1 MQDNQYLAS
10 QNYSVPKFIFLNLF
24 LFLVLSGLGILIG
37 TSLGNFETTNM
48 VYILPI
54 VLCGSMAII
63 NVWNRIS
70 PNRYKALSVGVL
82 FTVYILSG
90 AIHLEAHITGNGG
103 TIIFL
108 LLLYFFALM
117 LPFINID
124 LARKLFYLQLG
135 VDSDGNMKKQNYKL
149 ISIVAIIG
157 VAIGRS
163 SLLVTEKIDYRLI
176 IMEIFCAFL
185 AIIFVQSLSYQFWE
199 TRQNN
204 KNGER
209 E

>member
-24 LFLVLSGLGILIG
+24 LFIFLSGLGVLLG

-54 VLCGSMAII
+54 VLSGSMAIVNI
-63 NVWNRIS
+63 WNRIK
-70 PNRYKALSVGVL
+70 PDRYKALFVGIL
-82 FTVYILSG
+82 FTMYALSG
-90 AIHLEAHITGNGG
+90 AIHFELHLTGNVG

-108 LLLYFFALM
+108 VFLYIIASI
-117 LPFINID
+117 LPFININ
-124 LARKLFYLQLG
+124 LARKLFYLQRG
-135 VDSDGNMKKQNYKL
+135 ADSDGNMKKQNYKL

-185 AIIFVQSLSYQFWE
+185 AIIFIQSLSYQFWE
-199 TRQNN
+199 ARQNN
-204 KNGER
+204 KNGEM